1 MNAATRSRLGPL
13 AMLLMIL
20 SAGCGSVGAGGGPTS
35 PALTAAPLA
44 PPPTTD
50 TTFVADLDVSGR
62 IMHIVCLGPTGT
74 GRPTVV
80 FEHGL
85 GGDFGVWS
93 EVITQVSASDRA
105 CSYDRAGAGMSEP
118 ATSPRTTSDQ
128 VADLSE
134 LLDAAGIAPP
144 YVLVG
149 HSSGAW
155 NALVHADAHPDDVA
169 GVVLVDPRPPAASQ
183 RLLAALPPESPSE
196 DDVIHQYRAGYRD
209 WETDPTGN
217 PENLHLANS
226 ALEADAAD
234 LGDIPLLVL
243 VATDDEGEGAD
254 LAPELAHV
262 FESIWADLQAELA
275 ARSTNGRLVSVT
287 DSTHDMPFDRPDA
300 IVEAIQSLL
309 GRR

>member
-1 MNAATRSRLGPL
+1 MNVATRSRLGL
-13 AMLLMIL
+13 GAVLVLGL
-20 SAGCGSVGAGGGPTS
+20 TAGCGSAGAGQS
-35 PALTAAPLA
+35 PSETAMAVAAPT
-44 PPPTTD
+44 PPPTAD
-50 TTFVADLDVSGR
+50 TTFVGDLDIGGR
-62 IMHIVCLGPTGT
+62 TMHIVCLGPTGT

-118 ATSPRTTSDQ
+118 ATSPRTTADQ
-128 VADLSE
+128 VADLRA
-134 LLDAAGIAPP
+134 LLDAAGMAPP

-155 NALVHADAHPDDVA
+155 NALVHADAHRGDVA

-183 RLLAALPPESPSE
+183 QLLAALPPESPSE

-217 PENLHLANS
+217 PENVHLANS

-254 LAPELAHV
+254 LAPELAQV
-262 FESIWADLQAELA
+262 FESIWADLEAELA